1 MKIDFELQSTLSS
14 EINKMMTQKQ
24 KTLAIYVLPLAL
36 LSIPLAGNLFSK
48 EVNWSASDFLIAG
61 ALIFTAAFLIN
72 LVRNKIKKQSH
83 KVLICIFILLA
94 LASIWAELA
103 VGIFGS
109 PFAGS

>member
-1 MKIDFELQSTLSS
+1 MI
-14 EINKMMTQKQ
+14 TQKQ
-24 KTLAIYVLPLAL
+24 KTVTIYALPLVL
-36 LSIPLAGNLFSK
+36 LCIPLLGNLFSK

-61 ALIFTAAFLIN
+61 TLLFTTAFLIN
-72 LVRNKIKKQSH
+72 LVRSKIKKQSK

-94 LASIWAELA
+94 LSLIWVELA